1 MKVLLTGANGLLGQ
15 ELINLLLNNNYQVI
29 GASKGPNRIDY
40 AGSNFVYQE
49 LDITDGP
56 AVYKALHD
64 HKPDLIIHA
73 AAMTQVDDCELNKI
87 DCYNVNVTATNP
99 NVLGKI
105 FSVHPI
111 GGTPWI
117 RTQVEGSELT
127 IVENTSSE
135 DIRVSWGG
143 VFVLHT
149 PPTDTNKGRFFSFFQ

>member
-15 ELINLLLNNNYQVI
+15 ELISLLLNNNYQVI
-29 GASKGPNRIDY
+29 GASKGANRIDY

-87 DCYNVNVTATNP
+87 DCYNVNVTAT
-99 NVLGKI
+99 
-105 FSVHPI
+105 
-111 GGTPWI
+111 
-117 RTQVEGSELT
+117 
-127 IVENTSSE
+127 
-135 DIRVSWGG
+135 
-143 VFVLHT
+143 
-149 PPTDTNKGRFFSFFQ
+149 RFFNWCR